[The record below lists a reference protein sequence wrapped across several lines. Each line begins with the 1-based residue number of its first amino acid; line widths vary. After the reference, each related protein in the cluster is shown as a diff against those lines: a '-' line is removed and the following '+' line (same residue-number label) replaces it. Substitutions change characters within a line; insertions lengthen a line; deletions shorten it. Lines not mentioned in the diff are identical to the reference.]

1 MLRYVILGLV
11 QGITEFLPVSSS
23 GHLVIL
29 QHFFGM
35 ETETNTLLDALLH
48 FGTLLAVLFLF
59 RNRIWE
65 LISSLF
71 DGSNGE
77 RRYLFN
83 LILATVPIAV
93 AGFLAQDLIESAF
106 GSIRAAGFGLLVTGL
121 VLAGVRYLG
130 RPHKEM
136 ESLTWKDSLLVGIAQ
151 TAALFPGVSRSGV
164 TISAGLGRK
173 LKPEFAA
180 EFSFLLMVPA
190 VFGAT
195 LFKVWDGIIS
205 NPAPLSYE
213 LALPYIVGT
222 AIAAVSGA
230 LAIVWLIRLL
240 KKGRF
245 SLFAYYCFALG
256 ASVVVW
262 SFL

>member
-1 MLRYVILGLV
+1 MLRYAILGLV
-11 QGITEFLPVSSS
+11 QGVTEFLPVSSS

-29 QHFFGM
+29 QHFFGLEA
-35 ETETNTLLDALLH
+35 ETSTLLDALLH
-48 FGTLLAVLFLF
+48 FGTLLAVLVLF
-59 RNRIWE
+59 RKRIWK
-65 LISSLF
+65 LIASIFGNSSE
-71 DGSNGE
+71 N
-77 RRYLFN
+77 RRYLSN
-83 LILATVPIAV
+83 IILATVPIAV
-93 AGFLAQDLIESAF
+93 AGFLAQDIIESAF
-106 GSIRAAGFGLLVTGL
+106 NSLRAAGIGLLVTSL
-121 VLAGVRYLG
+121 VLAGIKYLG
-130 RPHKEM
+130 ETTKGM
-136 ESLTWKDSLLVGIAQ
+136 KSLTWKDSLIVGIVQ

-164 TISAGLGRK
+164 TISAGMVRK
-173 LKPEFAA
+173 LNPEFAA

-205 NPAPLSYE
+205 NPAPISSQ

-222 AIAAVSGA
+222 IISALSGA

-245 SLFAYYCFALG
+245 SFFAYYCFAVG
-256 ASVVVW
+256 ATVVTW